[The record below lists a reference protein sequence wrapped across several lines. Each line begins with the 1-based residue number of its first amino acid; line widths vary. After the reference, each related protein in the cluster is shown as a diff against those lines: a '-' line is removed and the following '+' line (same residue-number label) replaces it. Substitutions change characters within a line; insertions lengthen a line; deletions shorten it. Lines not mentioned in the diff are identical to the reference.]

1 MKLTAYA
8 FATVLL
14 GGALILG
21 GCITT
26 PFSSG
31 NEVNHTATQ
40 VEIVEA
46 SFTPEASMDSQENR
60 LRKSLDQTGVDV
72 TRQGKSIHLN
82 IPGHLTFAP
91 GSFKMK
97 PGAHAILNKV
107 AGVFN
112 EYPDTHINIY
122 GHTDSVGKKSFNHTL
137 STRRAQSVAKYL
149 AAQGI
154 NLERF
159 SIEGFGETR
168 PIASNNTKAGRAKNR
183 RVEIEISPIR

>member
-1 MKLTAYA
+1 MKSTAYVVA
-8 FATVLL
+8 SIIL
-14 GGALILG
+14 GGVLILG

-26 PFSSG
+26 PFSRGDKVS
-31 NEVNHTATQ
+31 ETTTQ

-46 SFTPEASMDSQENR
+46 GFSPEASMDSQENR

-91 GSFKMK
+91 GSFKIK
-97 PGAHAILNKV
+97 SGAHRALNKV
-107 AGVFN
+107 ADVLN
-112 EYPDTHINIY
+112 EFPETRIHIY
-122 GHTDSVGKKSFNHTL
+122 GHTDSVGKESFNRTL
-137 STRRAQSVAKYL
+137 STRRAESVARYL

-154 NLERF
+154 SLERF

-168 PIASNNTKAGRAKNR
+168 PIASNNTKVGRAKNR
-183 RVEIEISPIR
+183 RVEIEILPIR